1 MTDNIQKGGY
11 ILKGSEDT
19 QPDAIIIATGSEV
32 QYAVNASNALQSEGY
47 SIRVVS
53 MPCVEIFEQQ
63 SDEYKESVVPHDHE
77 KIMAIEASMASA
89 WRGYAGR
96 KGVVVGMESFGASA
110 PAPELFKHFGFS
122 DENVIEK
129 LKAMINR

>member
-1 MTDNIQKGGY
+1 M
-11 ILKGSEDT
+11 
-19 QPDAIIIATGSEV
+19 V
-32 QYAVNASNALQSEGY
+32 
-47 SIRVVS
+47 
-53 MPCVEIFEQQ
+53 
-63 SDEYKESVVPHDHE
+63 
-77 KIMAIEASMASA
+77 IEASMASA
-89 WRGYAGR
+89 WTGYAGR

>member
-1 MTDNIQKGGY
+1 
-11 ILKGSEDT
+11 
-19 QPDAIIIATGSEV
+19 
-32 QYAVNASNALQSEGY
+32 
-47 SIRVVS
+47 
-53 MPCVEIFEQQ
+53 
-63 SDEYKESVVPHDHE
+63 VVPHDIE
-77 KIMAIEASMASA
+77 KIMVIEASMASA

-96 KGVVVGMESFGASA
+96 KGVVIGMEGFGASA